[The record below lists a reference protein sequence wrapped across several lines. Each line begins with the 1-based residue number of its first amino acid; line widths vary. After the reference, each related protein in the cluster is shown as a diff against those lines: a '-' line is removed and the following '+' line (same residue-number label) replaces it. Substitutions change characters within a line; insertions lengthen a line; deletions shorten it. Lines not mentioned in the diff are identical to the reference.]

1 MSNVLDLIPCPRCW
15 GSARSRDEIATMLRA
30 DGYWHCDQ
38 CGFSIEGPYWVTKP
52 YPTQTLADLLG
63 EPMAARIRFALALVD
78 DQEVVIGKDP
88 AGGTDAIHC
97 KSAGWWNNDV
107 DLVALARAAGI
118 KDANNE
124 S

>member
-15 GSARSRDEIATMLRA
+15 GSARSRDEIAAMLRE

-63 EPMAARIRFALALVD
+63 ESIAARFRFALALVD
-78 DQEVVIGKDP
+78 DLEVVIGKDP
-88 AGGTDAIHC
+88 AGGAEAIYC
-97 KSAGWWNNDV
+97 KSAGMWSGDV
-107 DLVALARAAGI
+107 DLVALAHAAGI
-118 KDANNE
+118 EEAGDD
-124 S
+124 